1 MTKNYL
7 KTSKLNLPEEN
18 ELDKVTYLGDWC
30 FDLDKKLKFKSKY
43 HLTTEKNKD
52 ENFEYLLKL
61 KKKILQSL
69 YKFLNLT
76 HGINKDYNYWNF
88 IIGPWLVNF
97 LQVVHDR
104 WTVFENQSEIFGSSN
119 LYTLLIDIDEECV
132 TPKEIYFGK
141 HFLPRSL
148 ESLCFW

>member
-1 MTKNYL
+1 M
-7 KTSKLNLPEEN
+7 
-18 ELDKVTYLGDWC
+18 
-30 FDLDKKLKFKSKY
+30 
-43 HLTTEKNKD
+43 
-52 ENFEYLLKL
+52 
-61 KKKILQSL
+61 KKILQSL

-141 HFLPRSL
+141 HFLYQDLWNHYVFGEIIKFQGKIEYKLKDIYHENLNQSVSKQKSIQFKTPRYLKVFNLISSL
-148 ESLCFW
+148 FYNKKN

>member
-61 KKKILQSL
+61 KKILQSL

-97 LQVVHDR
+97 SSLFMIGGRYLKSKRNFLVVVICIH
-104 WTVFENQSEIFGSSN
+104 
-119 LYTLLIDIDEECV
+119 Y
-132 TPKEIYFGK
+132 
-141 HFLPRSL
+141 
-148 ESLCFW
+148 